1 MGTISRTAHGIIYP
15 EGNDMLMRNIL
26 ITLCSAAL
34 IAGCTPF
41 GDGGLRKTGLNGVQG
56 TATAPGEVGQA
67 LDQHGPL
74 LDATTLAIVRMYGPT
89 IKANAERN
97 GFDWRL
103 VLATMKQE
111 SRFSPTA
118 ESGRGAYGL
127 MQLMPGTSEEI
138 ARTLC
143 VEDLSHP
150 NNNIRGGI
158 YYMRQLYD
166 LFKGAPEAD
175 RIKLTLAAYNAGI
188 GRIYDAQDLAAYLHE
203 DPLAWDSIKDMLPL
217 LSRRYDSLHR
227 SVWAGEKPKAGY
239 FGNSRETVK
248 YVENVMAHYDEYRLM
263 LN

>member
-1 MGTISRTAHGIIYP
+1 
-15 EGNDMLMRNIL
+15 MLIRRIL
-26 ITLCSAAL
+26 ITLCSAVL

-41 GDGGLRKTGLNGVQG
+41 GDGGLRKTGLDRVQG
-56 TATAPGEVGQA
+56 NATAPGEVAQA
-67 LDQHGPL
+67 ADQHGPL

-89 IKANAERN
+89 IKANAERS

-143 VEDLSHP
+143 IEDLSHP

-227 SVWAGEKPKAGY
+227 SVWPGEKPKAGY